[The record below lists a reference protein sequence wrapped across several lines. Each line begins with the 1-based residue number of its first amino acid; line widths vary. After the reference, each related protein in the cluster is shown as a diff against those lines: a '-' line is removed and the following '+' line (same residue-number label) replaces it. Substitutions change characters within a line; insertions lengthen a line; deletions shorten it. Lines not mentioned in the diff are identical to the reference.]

1 LKNLEH
7 QIQGEKQNMK
17 SNASFVFAMMVAAM
31 IAGST
36 ASQAGVG
43 EAAALFPVTIPAKTG
58 GVPGVKFVGIPVA
71 RPAIYEGL
79 VTAQVAANSTT
90 TTAANPAFTTVVTDA
105 NFDAA
110 VISRIWGANKV
121 VETKGLGANTD
132 VPASDNNYVLEITSG
147 PMVGL
152 TKSVTAADV
161 GGLTVQG
168 GFSLNLSV
176 NTKYVLR
183 KDWTLGTLFG
193 NNAAEAAA
201 AGVTTGISSTGD
213 NLGVIKN
220 DILTL
225 YYMTTAGQWRPTRS
239 YDSTKTYQHIR
250 VPLSGGVY
258 VKRNA
263 SLAGTLYLS
272 GIYRPT
278 RLQAL
283 LEGPDNSVFAVS
295 TPNFKDVTLTETGL
309 HRYVRSSIAN
319 SACDE
324 VRVVDATGV
333 VRSYVNSAASGTGTG
348 YTSFFW
354 DGTSATAPSWKSTRG
369 TTLAGSANSVVI
381 PAGSAVL
388 IKKESATPRLIG
400 LDPSYTQ

>member
-1 LKNLEH
+1 
-7 QIQGEKQNMK
+7 MK

-31 IAGST
+31 IAGPT

-79 VTAQVAANSTT
+79 VTARVTANSTT
-90 TTAANPAFTTVVTDA
+90 STATNPAFTTVVTDT
-105 NFDAA
+105 NFNTN
-110 VISRIWGANKV
+110 VISQIWGTNKV
-121 VETKGLGANTD
+121 VETAGLGSDTN
-132 VPASDNNYVLEITSG
+132 VPTSDNNYVLEITSG

-152 TKSVTAADV
+152 TKSVTAADA
-161 GGLTVQG
+161 GGLSVQG
-168 GFSLNLSV
+168 GFSLNLDA

-193 NNAAEAAA
+193 NSASDIAA
-201 AGVTTGISSTGD
+201 AGVTAGLSSTGD
-213 NLGVIKN
+213 NLGVIKS

-225 YYMTTAGQWRPTRS
+225 YYATTAGQWRPTRN

-250 VPLSGGVY
+250 IPLSGGVY

-263 SLAGTLYLS
+263 SSVGTLYLS

-309 HRYVRSSIAN
+309 HRYVRSSTLN

-324 VRVVDATGV
+324 VRVVDTTGV
-333 VRSYVNSAASGTGTG
+333 VRSYVNSATGTA

-354 DGTSATAPSWKSTRG
+354 NGSSANAPSWKSTRG
-369 TTLAGSANSVVI
+369 TAAAGSANSVVI

-388 IKKESATPRLIG
+388 IKKETASPRLVG

>member
-1 LKNLEH
+1 
-7 QIQGEKQNMK
+7 MK

-31 IAGST
+31 IAGPT

-58 GVPGVKFVGIPVA
+58 GVSGVKFVGIPVA

-79 VTAQVAANSTT
+79 VTARVTANSTT
-90 TTAANPAFTTVVTDA
+90 NTATNPAFTTVVTDT
-105 NFDAA
+105 NFNTN
-110 VISRIWGANKV
+110 VISQIWGTNKV
-121 VETKGLGANTD
+121 VETAGLGSNTN
-132 VPASDNNYVLEITSG
+132 VPTSDNNYVLEITSG

-152 TKSVTAADV
+152 TKSVTAADA

-168 GFSLNLSV
+168 GLSMNLDA

-193 NNAAEAAA
+193 NSASDIAA
-201 AGVTTGISSTGD
+201 AGVTGGISSTAD

-225 YYMTTAGQWRPTRS
+225 HYWTGSQWRPTRNYNS
-239 YDSTKTYQHIR
+239 NNTYQNVRI
-250 VPLSGGVY
+250 PLSGGVY
-258 VKRNA
+258 VKRTA
-263 SLAGTLYLS
+263 STAGTLYLS
-272 GIYRPT
+272 GIHRPT

-283 LEGPDNSVFAVS
+283 LEGPDNSVFAVTS
-295 TPNFKDVTLTETGL
+295 PNFKDITLEETGL
-309 HRYVRSSIAN
+309 HRYVRSSTLN

-324 VRVVDATGV
+324 VRVVDTTGV
-333 VRSYVNSAASGTGTG
+333 VRSYVNSATGAG

-354 DGTSATAPSWKSTRG
+354 NSSNAISPSWKSTRG
-369 TTLAGSANSVVI
+369 TAAAGSANSLVI

-388 IKKESATPRLIG
+388 IKKETASPRLIG
-400 LDPSYTQ
+400 LDPTFAQ

>member
-1 LKNLEH
+1 MKN
-7 QIQGEKQNMK
+7 NT
-17 SNASFVFAMMVAAM
+17 SFVFAMMVAAM
-31 IAGST
+31 IAGPT

-90 TTAANPAFTTVVTDA
+90 NTATNPAFTTVVTDT
-105 NFDAA
+105 NFNTN
-110 VISRIWGANKV
+110 VISQIWGTNKV
-121 VETKGLGANTD
+121 VETAGLGSNTN
-132 VPASDNNYVLEITSG
+132 VPTSDNNYVLEITSG

-152 TKSVTAADV
+152 TKSVTAADA
-161 GGLTVQG
+161 GGLSVQG
-168 GFSLNLSV
+168 GFSLNLDA

-193 NNAAEAAA
+193 NSATDIAA
-201 AGVTTGISSTGD
+201 AGVTGGLSSTGD

-225 YYMTTAGQWRPTRS
+225 YFWSSTGGQWRPTRNYNS
-239 YDSTKTYQHIR
+239 NNTYQNIR
-250 VPLSGGVY
+250 IPLSGGVY
-258 VKRNA
+258 AKRNA
-263 SLAGTLYLS
+263 STAGTLYLS
-272 GIYRPT
+272 GIFRPT

-283 LEGPDNSVFAVS
+283 LEGPDNSVFAVTS
-295 TPNFKDVTLTETGL
+295 PNFKDITLEETGL
-309 HRYVRSSIAN
+309 HRYVRSSTAN
-319 SACDE
+319 SVCDE
-324 VRVVDATGV
+324 VRVVDTTGV
-333 VRSYVNSAASGTGTG
+333 VRSYVNSATGAG

-354 DGTSATAPSWKSTRG
+354 NSSNAISPSWKSTRG
-369 TTLAGSANSVVI
+369 AAAAGSANSLVI

-388 IKKESATPRLIG
+388 IKKESASPRLIG
-400 LDPSYTQ
+400 LDPTFAQ